1 MKIRHAVTSKGG
13 QEAGGFCVRSP
24 EGRSGKGRSHHG
36 LQIILERGRR
46 AALIMVMDDA

>member
-1 MKIRHAVTSKGG
+1 MKIRLAVTSKGG
-13 QEAGGFCVRSP
+13 QGFCVRAP
-24 EGRSGKGRSHHG
+24 EGQSGKGRSHHG